1 MAIKKGI
8 CKNYGECSLAD
19 ERPAVVQEVDS
30 ANFVCEECG
39 AQLSECEKSPVG
51 PGGGNKTMKIVL
63 ASVAGLVVLG
73 GGGAYYLMS
82 SDSAPIPE
90 KVELAK
96 EKSTLIVGQTEELK
110 AIVYPENVT
119 AQLVWMS
126 SNDEVV
132 KVNDG
137 VVTAVAP
144 GEANVSVQVVGTDS
158 MTDIC
163 VYTVGKKVEVDE
175 NKITENTNEETQIG
189 DVSVPVRKIDLNYA
203 IYEGDIKNGKPHGNG
218 TMSFKSRHLVPGTKN
233 NYAEAGEQVIG
244 AFRDGE
250 INMGTLYQ
258 KNGNRVV
265 VKHK

>member
-19 ERPAVVQEVDS
+19 ERPVVVQEADS

-39 AQLSECEKSPVG
+39 APLSECEKTSTG
-51 PGGGNKTMKIVL
+51 TGRGNKTKQIVL
-63 ASVAGLVVLG
+63 ASLVGLAVLG
-73 GGGAYYLMS
+73 GGGAYYFMS
-82 SDSAPIPE
+82 SDSAPMPE

-96 EKSTLIVGQTEELK
+96 ETSNLVVGQTEQLK
-110 AIVYPENVT
+110 SVVLPEGVT
-119 AQLVWMS
+119 SQLEWAS
-126 SNDEVV
+126 SDESVV
-132 KVNDG
+132 TVSDG

-144 GEANVSVQVVGTDS
+144 GKA
-158 MTDIC
+158 
-163 VYTVGKKVEVDE
+163 
-175 NKITENTNEETQIG
+175 
-189 DVSVPVRKIDLNYA
+189 DVSVKVAGADGLTDVCAYTVDEKAAESEPAAKAKEETKTQTVSAPVRKVDLGYA
-203 IYEGDIKNGKPHGNG
+203 TFEGDIKNGKPHGNG
-218 TMSFKSRHLVPGTKN
+218 TMSFKSRHLVPGTKD